1 MNPLS
6 KLKHWERNTRLTLGH
21 DLSDPVQRR
30 RAFWQYQLLDHAFLR
45 HWWTNFDQIAPGV
58 YRSNQP
64 SHRRFERY
72 AAMGIKSVLNL
83 RGAAHHARYL
93 FEKETVDA
101 LGLTMINVSLQARKA
116 PAREAVQALIAA
128 FRQIGRPFLM
138 HCKSG
143 ADRAGLA
150 SAIYLMVIEGKSV
163 EEARKMLSPRY
174 IHFRWSKTGVLDHLL
189 DVYAARNSASPIGF
203 EEWIATEYDA
213 SAVQAGFDASRR
225 KRRT

>member
-83 RGAAHHARYL
+83 RGAGHHARYL

-116 PAREAVQALIAA
+116 PTREAVQALIAA
-128 FRQIGRPFLM
+128 FRQIDRPFLM

-150 SAIYLMVIEGKSV
+150 SAIYLMVIEGKGV

-174 IHFRWSKTGVLDHLL
+174 IHFRWSKTGVLEHLL

-203 EEWIATEYDA
+203 EEWIATE
-213 SAVQAGFDASRR
+213 
-225 KRRT
+225 